1 MSRGNTLAML
11 YTILLFLFL
20 VAAAAV
26 IIYLLKKKKKNLAV
40 LLLIFT
46 IIFELILFNLSLY
59 HKVTL
64 PRENTIFAE
73 KPTPYFLP
81 QTRILNLIS
90 DDVFNN
96 FRPAL
101 YKKHVV
107 SSSYTIYNQDYLD
120 SSTIAKVYILLQDF
134 NRKGRI
140 FEAMDKFNIRQFINY
155 GLSNFDNFSI
165 EEKVFITQF
174 LQAAIEGFM
183 VHKDFYQGYININ
196 EATGSLIKNTTDY
209 RWFMSDSQQQS
220 RRLNMQEG
228 VNLLFSLPFSYSGN
242 YKSGSYAI
250 FRTKEKDINTQGFY
264 NFIYDTLSAR
274 QYFLFLFEYG
284 ISDEHTFV
292 VLRDYYELI
301 NANSKYKKFRGY
313 NTLFSNHL
321 LKVLGVTA
329 PIVRFYPYAEFAE
342 KSHILSNLS
351 DLKSKK
357 DILYIEAERTNSKSS
372 GDTAGESKFSYKV
385 LRYNPNILEL
395 QYSSSLEGYLYFSD
409 SYDNYWNAYVDGA
422 KTTLYKANIAF
433 KAIKIPQGDHK
444 VSFIYDPKYF
454 RISLWCYYLVFA
466 ACAVYLLI
474 GVFINMRKG

>member
-1 MSRGNTLAML
+1 MSRGNTLAIL

-20 VAAAAV
+20 AAAAAV
-26 IIYLLKKKKKNLAV
+26 IIYLLKKKKKSLAV
-40 LLLIFT
+40 LLLVFT

-81 QTRILNLIS
+81 QRRILNLIS

-120 SSTIAKVYILLQDF
+120 NNTIAKVYILLQDF

-165 EEKVFITQF
+165 EEKVFITQL

-242 YKSGSYAI
+242 YKSGAYTI

-329 PIVRFYPYAEFAE
+329 PIINYYPSAKVLA
-342 KSHILSNLS
+342 KKDILSSFADTKFNN
-351 DLKSKK
+351 
-357 DILYIEAERTNSKSS
+357 DILYIEATGKIEQPPKPASE
-372 GDTAGESKFSYKV
+372 TAFSYKV
-385 LRYNPNILEL
+385 LNYNPNLLEL
-395 QYSSSLEGYLYFSD
+395 QYGSSGAGFLYFSD
-409 SYDNYWNAYVDGA
+409 CYDSYWNAYIDA
-422 KTTLYKANIAF
+422 EKTTLYKANIAF
-433 KAIKIPQGDHK
+433 KAIKIPAGTHK
-444 VSFIYDPKYF
+444 VKFVYDPRYF
-454 RISLWCYYLVFA
+454 RYSLWVYYILFGAVATYLVAGAF
-466 ACAVYLLI
+466 L
-474 GVFINMRKG
+474 NMCKAN